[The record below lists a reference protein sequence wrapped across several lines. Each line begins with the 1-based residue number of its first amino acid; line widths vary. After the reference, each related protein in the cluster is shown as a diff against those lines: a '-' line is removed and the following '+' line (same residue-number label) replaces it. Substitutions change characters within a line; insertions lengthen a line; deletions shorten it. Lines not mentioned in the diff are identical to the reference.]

1 MIYPLFFFLIS
12 LNQTT
17 MSNYDNNSSSF
28 KMYSKCCSYINPI
41 QSTADKPSLFLSQ
54 LMQNYPS
61 LSDTI
66 EQTNINSDELSKSSL
81 FRWDADNSKNIDFN
95 LFVSPSLKSN
105 KNNQLSIDT
114 PIPSSTQYDNNEKR
128 LFSWRNQIHTEIT
141 SPNRTSNIS
150 PTNEISHTEIKLPD
164 RTGNNSHINHKSRN
178 KITSPNR
185 TSNNSPTNEISWRST
200 TPKSIDEQLVFSWR
214 SNDK

>member
-1 MIYPLFFFLIS
+1 
-12 LNQTT
+12 
-17 MSNYDNNSSSF
+17 MSNYNTYPHSFNLPCRYNTCSSSF
-28 KMYSKCCSYINPI
+28 NMSCKCHPDINPI
-41 QSTADKPSLFLSQ
+41 QSTPDKPSLFLSQ

-66 EQTNINSDELSKSSL
+66 EQPNINSDELSKPSL

-95 LFVSPSLKSN
+95 LFVSPSLESN

-114 PIPSSTQYDNNEKR
+114 PRPSSTQYDHNEKR
-128 LFSWRNQIHTEIT
+128 LFSWRNQIQ
-141 SPNRTSNIS
+141 
-150 PTNEISHTEIKLPD
+150 TEIKSPD
-164 RTGNNSHINHKSRN
+164 RTGNNSPINHKPRN

-185 TSNNSPTNEISWRST
+185 TNNNSPTNETLHKKMKSSNRSVNNSPTNETTWRST
-200 TPKSIDEQLVFSWR
+200 SPTMNNEQPVFSWR

>member
-1 MIYPLFFFLIS
+1 
-12 LNQTT
+12 

-28 KMYSKCCSYINPI
+28 KMYSKCCCDINPI
-41 QSTADKPSLFLSQ
+41 QSTPEKPSLFLSQ

-61 LSDTI
+61 LTDTI
-66 EQTNINSDELSKSSL
+66 EQPNINSDELSKPSL

-114 PIPSSTQYDNNEKR
+114 PISSSTQYDDNEKR
-128 LFSWRNQIHTEIT
+128 LFSWRNQL
-141 SPNRTSNIS
+141 
-150 PTNEISHTEIKLPD
+150 HTEIKSPD
-164 RTGNNSHINHKSRN
+164 RTGNSCPINHKPPN
-178 KITSPNR
+178 KIISSNR
-185 TSNNSPTNEISWRST
+185 TNNNSPTNETLHKKMKSANRSVNNSPTNETTWRST
-200 TPKSIDEQLVFSWR
+200 SPTMNNEQPVFSWR